1 MQILTKSKSIWDGD
15 YFQVFIN
22 GKKFPRARGVWYK
35 PAAELKKEK
44 KAIAIEMAKAE
55 YKGKYLARDGSVFNS
70 KKEYMDFI
78 FKRYGVFL

>member
-55 YKGKYLARDGSVFNS
+55 YNGKYLARDGSVFNS
-70 KKEYMDFI
+70 KKEYEDFI
-78 FKRYGVFL
+78 FKKYGVFL